1 MGDMFILSLNSVI
14 DVTTLICKER
24 QRERERER
32 EREGE
37 SLLSYLLHTTRG
49 RSLALIATFSNL
61 LG

>member
-32 EREGE
+32 ERE